1 MFDQAQKLYKEIK
14 IGCKAARERK
24 ADLRMLLDEDSLQH
38 YLQHAF
44 DHYSRTLE
52 IPFDFVQA
60 SFLYNP
66 IPANFGGSILKLA
79 IALKDQQTRPDA
91 RAIFER
97 LSHLVASCILLDAA
111 RHKILGSSDRY
122 SHDSD
127 DPLTHDRNR

>member
-1 MFDQAQKLYKEIK
+1 
-14 IGCKAARERK
+14 
-24 ADLRMLLDEDSLQH
+24 MLLDEESLQY

-44 DHYSRTLE
+44 DHFSRTLE

-60 SFLYNP
+60 SFLFNP

-79 IALKDQQTRPDA
+79 IALKNQQTTPDA

-111 RHKILGSSDRY
+111 RHKILGLSHKY
-122 SHDSD
+122 SN
-127 DPLTHDRNR
+127 LTGENHNSL